1 LLLALALVLVSRA
14 TSFIQF
20 QCTYA
25 ILVGLAASAYFAPM
39 IAAAAA
45 WLENNRSLAVSL
57 VSIPEAAAPIRSAV
71 VVKRSQKRV
80 GQ

>member
-39 IAAAAA
+39 IAAAA

-57 VSIPEAAAPIRSAV
+57 VSIPVAAAPIRSAV